1 MPKIELWEAL
11 IVEEAR
17 ELLEAS
23 SVMSREECMLEPKA
37 GILSRED
44 TGL

>member
-23 SVMSREECMLEPKA
+23 SVVSREECILEPEA